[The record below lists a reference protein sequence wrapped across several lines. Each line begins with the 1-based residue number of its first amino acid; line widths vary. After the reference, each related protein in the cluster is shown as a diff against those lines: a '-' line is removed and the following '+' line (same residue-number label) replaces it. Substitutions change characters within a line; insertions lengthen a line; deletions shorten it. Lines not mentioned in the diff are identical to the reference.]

1 MAISTQELLAAIE
14 SAQTQQPSAAVE
26 SAIMVYM
33 ACKAEVDAYTAV
45 MDSAKKLISDVMAET
60 GETAYATAAG
70 KANVTAA
77 SVSITYDSKAL
88 DALTASSDD
97 YARLLSPH
105 RKVTERAG
113 TLRIVG
119 AK

>member
-1 MAISTQELLAAIE
+1 MNIQDFNGALVRAM
-14 SAQTQQPSAAVE
+14 TQQPAEAVE

-60 GETAYATAAG
+60 GETAYATKAG
-70 KANVTAA
+70 KATITAP
-77 SVSITYDSKAL
+77 SVSITYDAKAL
-88 DALTASSDD
+88 DALMASNDD
-97 YARLLSPH
+97 YARMLSPH
-105 RKVTERAG
+105 RKATERAG
-113 TLRIVG
+113 TLRIAG